1 MPLYDLN
8 EFLDLSRK
16 LTYQLEAAT
25 VSQDHLV
32 ATVLRRRKIPAPDKE
47 ILFEVIEYLGKAYGR
62 KRRRLGPKAILH
74 PLRAA
79 GLLVDA
85 MGCFNLLDVL
95 SALLH
100 DKFEDITEDDFPPA
114 EWEVLEKQF
123 HRLLKRI
130 DPRDEWYLM
139 ERLAVLTRHTGNEQ
153 YYTYIGRLLDK
164 AVSTPE
170 LLRVKLADR
179 LDNTLDMRID
189 IYDPLEDVD
198 FYSHLFQVLFV
209 PSFVGYE
216 PPVGHPPANDLN
228 GSRRMYELFKTAV
241 TLSLIRQKVPID
253 DDDTAVKLVDAICIA
268 SLKEAQRIIMHIFGY
283 HFRDVYRQREVVRD
297 TMEYC
302 ISGGTSGVTDAGAA
316 HRLDGLFLD
325 RFDPRDPSLRKS
337 RLKEL
342 YGDKELMVQAAL
354 AFVVIFTNFR
364 NDPTYY
370 VHGVSEAGLT
380 AA

>member
-8 EFLDLSRK
+8 QFLDLSAN
-16 LTYQLEAAT
+16 LNYQLSAAT
-25 VSQDHLV
+25 VGRDNLL
-32 ATVLRRRKIPAPDKE
+32 ATILRKRKISAPDKE
-47 ILFEVIEYLGKAYGR
+47 TLFEVLDYLDKAYGK
-62 KRRRLGPKAILH
+62 KRRRLGPKAVLH

-79 GLLVDA
+79 AVLVDA
-85 MGCFNLLDVL
+85 MEEFDLLDVL
-95 SALLH
+95 SVLLH
-100 DKFEDITEDDFPPA
+100 DKFEDITGQEFTPQ
-114 EWEVLEKQF
+114 EWTALEEQF

-130 DPRDEWYLM
+130 DPTDEWYLM
-139 ERLAVLTRHTGNEQ
+139 ERLEALTRRNDNEQ
-153 YYTYIGRLLDK
+153 YYAYIGRLLDK
-164 AVSTPE
+164 AVGTPE

-189 IYDPLEDVD
+189 FHDPLEDVD
-198 FYSHLFQVLFV
+198 FFAHVFQVLFV
-209 PSFVGYE
+209 PSYMGYE
-216 PPVGHPPANDLN
+216 PPVAHPPSSDLD
-228 GSRRMYELFKTAV
+228 GSRRMYELFKTAI

-253 DDDTAVKLVDAICIA
+253 GDEVALRLFDAICVA

-283 HFRDVYRQREVVRD
+283 HFREVYRQREVVRD

-302 ISGGTSGVTDAGAA
+302 ISGGTSGVTGGGTP

-325 RFDPRDPSLRKS
+325 RFDPKDSSSRKR

-342 YGDKELMVQAAL
+342 YDDKELMVQGAL

-380 AA
+380 AT

>member
-1 MPLYDLN
+1 MPLYDLQA
-8 EFLDLSRK
+8 FLELSAN
-16 LTYQLEAAT
+16 LNYQLSAAT
-25 VSQDHLV
+25 VGRDNLV
-32 ATVLRRRKIPAPDKE
+32 ATILRKRKIPPNEKE
-47 ILFEVIEYLGKAYGR
+47 ILFEVLDYLDKAYGK
-62 KRRRLGPKAILH
+62 KRRRLGPKAVLH

-79 GLLVDA
+79 ALLIDA
-85 MGCFNLLDVL
+85 TEDFDLLDVL
-95 SALLH
+95 SVLLH
-100 DKFEDITEDDFPPA
+100 DKFEDLTGRDYTPQEWAALED
-114 EWEVLEKQF
+114 QF
-123 HRLLKRI
+123 QRLLKRI
-130 DPRDEWYLM
+130 DPTDEWYLM
-139 ERLAVLTRHTGNEQ
+139 ERLDLLTRHDEKEQ
-153 YYTYIGRLLDK
+153 YYAYIGRLLDK

-189 IYDPLEDVD
+189 FHDPLEDVD
-198 FYSHLFQVLFV
+198 FFAHIFQVLFV
-209 PSFVGYE
+209 PSYSGYE
-216 PPVGHPPANDLN
+216 PSVAHPPSADLD

-253 DDDTAVKLVDAICIA
+253 DDPVAMKLFDAICVA

-283 HFRDVYRQREVVRD
+283 HFREVHLQREVVRD

-302 ISGGTSGVTDAGAA
+302 ISGGTSGVTPGGTP

-325 RFDPRDPSLRKS
+325 RFDPKDSASRKR

-342 YGDKELMVQAAL
+342 YMDKELMIQAAL

-380 AA
+380 AV